1 MLHKVH
7 ICYNKEVNI
16 SLSTYNMLKDKQKK
30 FYSGVIQNKEELKP
44 KASFIAI
51 FPLFSTKCYEFGIIS
66 IYLLFRPRI
75 SRAGT
80 DEVHI
85 RPPGP
90 QPLEDLAQRR
100 LALESVQHFI
110 CSH

>member
-1 MLHKVH
+1 
-7 ICYNKEVNI
+7 
-16 SLSTYNMLKDKQKK
+16 MLKDKQKSKK

-51 FPLFSTKCYEFGIIS
+51 FPHIFSTKCYKFGIIL
-66 IYLLFRPRI
+66 IYQLFRPRI